1 MFVPSHV
8 PQETKTPLH
17 VYELGYICAPCGID
31 YREIQE
37 ERTETGSE
45 TSGEHAEKIPDPH
58 PQEQKKLR
66 VGVPFHQPVP

>member
-8 PQETKTPLH
+8 PQMKKPPLH
-17 VYELGYICAPCGID
+17 VCIMGYICAPCGID

-37 ERTETGSE
+37 EREETGSE
-45 TSGEHAEKIPDPH
+45 TSWKVDRSFPAPPT
-58 PQEQKKLR
+58 PRSKKLR